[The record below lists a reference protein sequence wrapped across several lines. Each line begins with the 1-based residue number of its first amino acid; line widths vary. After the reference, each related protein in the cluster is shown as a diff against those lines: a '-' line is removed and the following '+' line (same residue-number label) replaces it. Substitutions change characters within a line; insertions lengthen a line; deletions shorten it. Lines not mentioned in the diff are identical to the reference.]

1 MKKWIYFISEWFQK
15 LWRLV
20 LYIGGMVALILGVI
34 DVISSHSGLL
44 IFFDCMI
51 CILLPHIN
59 DEVFDPLLKKDD
71 NEN

>member
-20 LYIGGMVALILGVI
+20 LYIGGMVALILAVI

-51 CILLPHIN
+51 CILIPRIC
-59 DEVFDPLLKKDD
+59 DEALDPLLKKDD
-71 NEN
+71 KEN